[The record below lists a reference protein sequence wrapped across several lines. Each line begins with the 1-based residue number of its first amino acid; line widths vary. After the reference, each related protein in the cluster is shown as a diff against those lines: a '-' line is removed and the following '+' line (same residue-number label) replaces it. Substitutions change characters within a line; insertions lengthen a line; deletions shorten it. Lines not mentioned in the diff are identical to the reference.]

1 VLSCHLPGYHSVKI
15 TLVGQVVTI
24 QSQTT
29 NCVYWIDDGT
39 GRVEAR
45 HWIDSTSEEDAGKWG
60 GIEYIFSCSLSDSC
74 LYSSLHQGIYVCP
87 HYRGS
92 QNIWKQAIHQCD
104 PPQGGERPAR
114 TIFSYIGIN
123 CSHPHG

>member
-1 VLSCHLPGYHSVKI
+1 LRPLTIAQVIKATQAHADAEWMVDDVEIGQVALCYFVIFPANIVSKI

-29 NCVYWIDDGT
+29 NCVYWIDDGS

-60 GIEYIFSCSLSDSC
+60 GIEYILSC
-74 LYSSLHQGIYVCP
+74 
-87 HYRGS
+87 
-92 QNIWKQAIHQCD
+92 
-104 PPQGGERPAR
+104 
-114 TIFSYIGIN
+114 F
-123 CSHPHG
+123 